1 MRRFALLLG
10 AGSLAVTL
18 TLATLFGGLGLGG
31 LLGRRIASDR
41 PARRYALLE
50 AAAACWALGLPVA
63 LSALTPW
70 VYEGGLVRGAGVV
83 VLLALPPA
91 MALGATFPVLA
102 CGLPERAA
110 SLYAA
115 NTAGAVCGTL
125 AVPAL
130 LLPLFGVTGGE
141 RVAAGLGLL
150 VAAVAWHL
158 PLEGRP
164 SPVGQGRGPLVAVAV
179 AGLVAMSLEVAW
191 TRLGSVM
198 LGPSIHAFA
207 WVLAV
212 FLAGIAL
219 GAMLK
224 VRTHHALGAL
234 GLLALLGT
242 LLYGEAPLLLAW
254 LYDLWGPRWMGL
266 IEALLS
272 ALTMAGAPVAS
283 GAVFASVLANT
294 PAERVYGVNTLAGV
308 IGSAATGLWLLPL
321 LGVQGVVC
329 AGALLAAACASVL
342 HRRPWWLLAVGVL
355 VLVQPQW
362 QGQLFAVGIYNRV
375 SDLGDRSRGGVQ
387 SFAETGWELLSYR
400 DGRTGAVAVGRS
412 TRTGTVWLSINGK
425 VDASTG
431 EDMPTQVLSGQI
443 PVRMHPSPRRVLV
456 VGLASGVTAGAVL
469 EEGVAELTVVE
480 LEQEVV
486 AASHHFDH
494 VNGRPLEDE
503 RTTLLVRDARA
514 VLSRPSPPWDVIISE
529 PSNPWITGVSNLFT
543 LEYWELG
550 RQRLGPDGIFCQWV
564 QLYGLAV
571 TEFRSVVR
579 TFGSVFPRAWLFE
592 PLQGGDVLLVGS
604 LGEPDL
610 DDLPIAPVLGPEGV
624 QRLGQGARFNTD
636 EHPWVELEAPRS
648 LHLATVEDNQ
658 ALIRQART
666 P

>member
-1 MRRFALLLG
+1 
-10 AGSLAVTL
+10 
-18 TLATLFGGLGLGG
+18 
-31 LLGRRIASDR
+31 
-41 PARRYALLE
+41 
-50 AAAACWALGLPVA
+50 
-63 LSALTPW
+63 
-70 VYEGGLVRGAGVV
+70 
-83 VLLALPPA
+83 
-91 MALGATFPVLA
+91 
-102 CGLPERAA
+102 
-110 SLYAA
+110 
-115 NTAGAVCGTL
+115 
-125 AVPAL
+125 
-130 LLPLFGVTGGE
+130 
-141 RVAAGLGLL
+141 
-150 VAAVAWHL
+150 VAWHL

-191 TRLGSVM
+191 TRLGAVM

-266 IEALLS
+266 IEALLA

-329 AGALLAAACASVL
+329 AGAVLAAACASVL

-355 VLVQPQW
+355 ALVQPQW

-443 PVRMHPSPRRVLV
+443 PVRMHPSPRRALV

-480 LEQEVV
+480 LEPEVV

-550 RQRLGPDGIFCQWV
+550 RQRLGPDGIFCQWI

-658 ALIRQART
+658 ALIRQARA